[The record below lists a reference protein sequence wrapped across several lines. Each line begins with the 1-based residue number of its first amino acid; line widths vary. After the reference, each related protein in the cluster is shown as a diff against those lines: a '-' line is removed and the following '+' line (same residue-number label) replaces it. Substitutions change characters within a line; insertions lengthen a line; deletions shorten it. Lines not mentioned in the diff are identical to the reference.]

1 MKYRHDYLSRD
12 ETLSALGVTAK
23 TLYSYVSRG
32 KIQSIPVPG
41 THRHLYARADVD
53 AMVVRGRGRVPRAVT
68 AATSM
73 HWGEPIVA
81 TSITRIDEHGPRYR
95 NHAALELATQGCPF
109 EAVAELLVTGAWNPS
124 AEPWPLIEIP
134 DRLHALLQLHAELGP
149 PDDIGNLMA
158 MSVLAL
164 CGRETPD
171 APQGAQ
177 EDLGSVQ
184 RVYHALVGC
193 LGFLS
198 NARAYVP
205 RRPNER
211 MAAWALR
218 ASGARATRNAIKAI
232 NALLIVCADH
242 ELTPAT
248 LAARAAASTSA
259 PLFNSV
265 AAAICT
271 HLGTSVGGATH
282 VVERTLVAHLSGET
296 HDDHL
301 DQIRAE
307 GKSLYGF
314 NHPLYP
320 NGDPRA
326 QVLLGLAAEHAH
338 NAGRAKA
345 MFRLL
350 ADAHERL
357 QLSPGL
363 ALALVALTQSVGM
376 PGGSAAALWM
386 VARTSG
392 WCAHAIEQ
400 REQAFM
406 LRPRATYRPAD
417 V

>member
-53 AMVVRGRGRVPRAVT
+53 AMVARGRGRVPRAVT

-95 NHAALELATQGCPF
+95 SHAAVELATQGYPF
-109 EAVAELLVTGAWNPS
+109 EAIVELLVTGTWNPL
-124 AEPWPLIEIP
+124 AEPWPMIELP
-134 DRLHALLQLHAELGP
+134 ERLHALLHLHAELGP

-158 MSVLAL
+158 MCALAL
-164 CGRETPD
+164 NGHEMPD
-171 APQGAQ
+171 GPQCAHG
-177 EDLGSVQ
+177 DLRRVQ

-193 LGFLS
+193 IGFLS
-198 NARAYVP
+198 TSRAYIP

-211 MAAWALR
+211 LAAWALR
-218 ASGARATRNAIKAI
+218 ASGASTTRSAIEAI

-271 HLGTSVGGATH
+271 HLGTSVGGATY
-282 VVERTLVAHLSGET
+282 VVERRLVARLSGAT
-296 HDDHL
+296 HNDHL
-301 DQIRAE
+301 DRIRAE
-307 GKSLYGF
+307 GKTLYGF

-326 QVLLGLAAEHAH
+326 QVLLGLAAKQAH
-338 NAGRAKA
+338 NASRAKA
-345 MFRLL
+345 MARLL
-350 ADAHERL
+350 ADANERF
-357 QLSPGL
+357 QLTPGL
-363 ALALVALTQSVGM
+363 ALSLVALTQAVGM